1 MFKGDKMLITE
12 DTIIANSEEVS
23 AALELLA
30 DKIDD
35 ELWGEEYAAELRSI
49 TDEMDRLVAALRILK
64 KERDAGNPA

>member
-1 MFKGDKMLITE
+1 MLITE